1 MSLIPIDGEDL
12 YLHLTPALRSLA
24 LRGTVRHYPKK
35 ALLINEGEEGDSLWV
50 LLKGSVKAF
59 SMDQSGREIVYGRIQ
74 AGDYFGEM
82 SLDGGPRS
90 NSVMTLEACVCAVL
104 SREDVSEH
112 LAVEP
117 EFAIDLLVQVIRRA
131 RAVTEAARNLALL
144 DVYSRLVAVLE
155 ENISDPGAFDE
166 GAVTLEPMT
175 HQDIA
180 GRIGASREMISRLLK
195 DLQRGGY
202 LQMSSRRI
210 TLLKKLPP
218 RW

>member
-1 MSLIPIDGEDL
+1 MSLLSIDGEDL
-12 YLHLTPALRSLA
+12 YSHLTPALRSLA
-24 LRGTVRHYPKK
+24 LRGVVRHHPKK
-35 ALLINEGEEGDSLWV
+35 TLLMNEGEEGDSLWV

-59 SMDQSGREIVYGRIQ
+59 SMDQGGREIVYGKVH

-90 NSVMTLEACVCAVL
+90 SSVMTLEPCICSVL
-104 SREDVSEH
+104 SRPDLSEH

-131 RAVTEAARNLALL
+131 RAVTDAARNLALL

-155 ENISDPGAFDE
+155 ESINDPDALE
-166 GAVTLEPMT
+166 LGAVTLEPMT

-195 DLQRGGY
+195 DLERGGY
-202 LQMSSRRI
+202 IQMSPKRI

>member
-1 MSLIPIDGEDL
+1 MSLSIDGEDL
-12 YLHLTPALRSLA
+12 YSQLTPALRSLA
-24 LRGTVRHYPKK
+24 LRGVVRHHPKK
-35 ALLINEGEEGDSLWV
+35 TLLMNEGEEGDSLWV

-59 SMDQSGREIVYGRIQ
+59 SMDQSGREIVYGKVH

-90 NSVMTLEACVCAVL
+90 SSVMTLEPCICSVL
-104 SREDVSEH
+104 SRADVSEH

-131 RAVTEAARNLALL
+131 RAVTDAARNLALL

-155 ENISDPGAFDE
+155 ESIDDPDALE
-166 GAVTLEPMT
+166 LGAVTLEPMT

-195 DLQRGGY
+195 DLERGGY
-202 LQMSSRRI
+202 VQMSPKRI